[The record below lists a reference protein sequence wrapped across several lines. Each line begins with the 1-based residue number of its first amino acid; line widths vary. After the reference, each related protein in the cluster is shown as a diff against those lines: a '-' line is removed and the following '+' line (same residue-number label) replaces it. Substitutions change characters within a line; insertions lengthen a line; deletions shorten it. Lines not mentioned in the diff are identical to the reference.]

1 MKLFVLSLT
10 LMLSFALGVKAQD
23 ETYMH
28 HEQFP
33 FIVVT
38 PASVNTLPEFTDQE
52 FYQYST
58 AVYFA
63 VNKTDI
69 RPDDPFFTLY
79 REQIL
84 PMINNR
90 HLQLRKVF
98 IRGAASP
105 EGPYENNMRLG
116 CGRSEAL
123 LGKLL
128 KELTFQYVDVDQEV
142 SCITEDYGYLCL
154 LMEQAGDPDYSLVKG
169 IYDECGADELCCKEK
184 LMAANGGKLWSRLL
198 KEYFPK
204 LRAARLIL
212 WFSEPDMQH
221 SHLTAQG
228 LQPVPELTWKE
239 PADQSYLPVE
249 NQPLLFPTATR
260 RHLIA
265 ARTNLVHDA
274 FYMPGFGWAP
284 SGNIQFEY
292 YPLDGHYT
300 YNIAMTWGTV
310 RKWDSQQFWQVRDFQ
325 AELRRYFKGDGIFTG
340 TYLGA
345 YLNGDKYGIGL
356 GPDKG
361 WQGEGG
367 GAGLTLGHTMPLNK
381 KGSLRLEF
389 MAAAGF
395 FLTAYDP
402 YVYGN
407 PITGTKDGK
416 YYYDYLGNASDF
428 KKRNHIFTWL
438 GPTNLGIQLTY
449 DILYRKKRY
458 SQQ

>member
-154 LMEQAGDPDYSLVKG
+154 LMEQASDPDYSLVKS

-265 ARTNLVHDA
+265 ARTNLVRD
-274 FYMPGFGWAP
+274 FLYMPGIGFTP
-284 SGNIQFEY
+284 SPDLQFEY
-292 YPLDGHYT
+292 YPLAGHLT
-300 YNIAMTWGTV
+300 YNIGFTWSNL
-310 RKWDSQQFWQVRDFQ
+310 RNYDEHKFFQIRDAQVETRYYLRGMGDFM
-325 AELRRYFKGDGIFTG
+325 G
-340 TYLGA
+340 TYIGA
-345 YLNGDKYGIGL
+345 YGQFSVFGIGF
-356 GPDKG
+356 DKKTG
-361 WQGEGG
+361 WEGG
-367 GAGLTLGHTMPLNK
+367 GAGAGLSVGHTLALNK
-381 KGSLRLEF
+381 RQNLRLEF
-389 MAAAGF
+389 MLAAGYF
-395 FLTAYDP
+395 ETRHDP
-402 YVYGN
+402 YIYGN
-407 PITGTKDGK
+407 PFNGDEDGL
-416 YYYDYLGNASDF
+416 YYYDYLGSASEF
-428 KKRNHIFTWL
+428 KKRNHVMRWI
-438 GPTNLGIQLTY
+438 GPTNIGIGLTY
-449 DILYRKKRY
+449 DIIYRKRNRL
-458 SQQ
+458 